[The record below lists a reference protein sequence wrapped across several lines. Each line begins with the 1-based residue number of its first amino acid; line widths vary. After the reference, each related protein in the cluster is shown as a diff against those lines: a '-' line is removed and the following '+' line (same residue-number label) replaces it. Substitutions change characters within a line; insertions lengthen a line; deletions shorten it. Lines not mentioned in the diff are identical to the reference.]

1 LSAVSGPSPSP
12 QTLSVLEEFPHIR
25 LSSYKLAA

>member
-1 LSAVSGPSPSP
+1 LRAVSRTSPSP
-12 QTLSVLEEFPHIR
+12 QALSVLEEFPHIR